1 MSGQAESGK
10 WVTVLIRDWK
20 YTDAIL
26 PVAAA
31 VVFVLVGLY
40 FAGSM
45 GGPAEPLLATWLW
58 IFGALFIVYAVVSHY
73 GFLRP
78 VRNGAVGITLPVL
91 MSIGLYAALA
101 VTVSVIIPVDAI
113 FLVVAF
119 VGAAPALFLSSTNIE
134 EGVAMD
140 ILLGLWLSAAGV
152 MLLIKVFGLSSMIG
166 PGSLVVIVA
175 GMFVASV
182 VVDAVRAYRGVQG
195 GNVMVVGYHGGLD
208 ALLVILVVTSVV
220 AMMGLGLMVGGY

>member
-1 MSGQAESGK
+1 MNSQAETSR

-20 YTDAIL
+20 LTDAML
-26 PVAAA
+26 PVATA
-31 VVFVLVGLY
+31 VVYVLLGVY
-40 FAGSM
+40 FAGLT
-45 GGPAEPLLATWLW
+45 GGPTEPLLATWFW
-58 IFGALFIVYAVVSHY
+58 VFGALFMVYAVVSHY

-78 VRNGAVGITLPVL
+78 ARNGAIGITLPVL

-101 VTVSVIIPVDAI
+101 VMVSVFIPVDAI

-119 VGAAPALFLSSTNIE
+119 VGAAPALFLSSTNVE
-134 EGVAMD
+134 EGVTMD
-140 ILLGLWLSAAGV
+140 IMLGLWLSAAGV

-175 GMFVASV
+175 GMFMASV

-208 ALLVILVVTSVV
+208 ALLVVLVVTSVV
-220 AMMGLGLMVGGY
+220 AMMGLGLMVGG